1 MPIWSVS
8 KLGVITL
15 LIGGARSGKSKF
27 AVELAARSGGK
38 VAFIATATESDEEMK
53 ARIAEH
59 RRMRP
64 SSWVTVE
71 EPINVPQWISSH
83 GNGFDTLII
92 DCIALWL
99 SNCMAVGM
107 SDEAILSEVEQLIDA
122 CRRSGCNVII
132 VSNEV
137 GMGVVPT
144 TPLGRRFRDM
154 AGKVNQLIA
163 SQADIVYWLCAGI
176 PVRIKCAS

>member
-1 MPIWSVS
+1 M
-8 KLGVITL
+8 GVITL

-27 AVELAARSGGK
+27 AVELAISSGGK
-38 VAFIATATESDEEMK
+38 VAFVATATATDEEMK

-59 RRMRP
+59 KRMRP
-64 SSWVTVE
+64 SSWATIE
-71 EPINVPQWISSH
+71 EPINVPQWIYSH
-83 GNGFDTLII
+83 SNEFNTLII
-92 DCIALWL
+92 DCITLWL
-99 SNCMAVGM
+99 SNCIVAGM
-107 SDEAILSEVEQLIDA
+107 SDEAILGEVEQLLNA
-122 CRRSGCNVII
+122 CKQSSCNVII

-176 PVRIKCAS
+176 PVCIKRAS